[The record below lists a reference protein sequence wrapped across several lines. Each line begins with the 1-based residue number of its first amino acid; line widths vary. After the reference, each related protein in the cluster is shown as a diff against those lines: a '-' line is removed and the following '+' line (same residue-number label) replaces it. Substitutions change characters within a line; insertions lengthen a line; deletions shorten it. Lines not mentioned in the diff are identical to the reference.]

1 MCECEH
7 LVHKRPASQKGKIM
21 ASHCKGPRD
30 GCLLA
35 ADHLKLTS
43 QLMKTSAIFQS
54 CSVGETKGPCEAR
67 ISGILGLP
75 FTWGL

>member
-7 LVHKRPASQKGKIM
+7 LLHKRPASHKGKIM

-30 GCLLA
+30 GWLLG
-35 ADHLKLTS
+35 ADPLKLTS

-54 CSVGETKGPCEAR
+54 CFVGETKGPCEAR

-75 FTWGL
+75 FT